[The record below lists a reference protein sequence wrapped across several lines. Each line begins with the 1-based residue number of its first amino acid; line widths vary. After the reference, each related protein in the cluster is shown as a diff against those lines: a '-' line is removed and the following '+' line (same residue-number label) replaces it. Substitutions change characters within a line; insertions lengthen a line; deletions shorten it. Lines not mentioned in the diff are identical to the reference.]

1 MVALGLDI
9 GERRVGVAV
18 SSSAILA
25 MALPLETIQV
35 SKKDDGSARV
45 VQLIRERGVT
55 HLVVGWPLTMEGR
68 VGRATDR
75 VDKFL
80 KRVVSRL
87 KGVHLEVKIVRWDER
102 LTTTAAESFLIGADV
117 SRARRKQV
125 VDQVAATHI
134 LEGFLRAQA
143 STSTPTSPSSQE
155 PKS

>member
-18 SSSAILA
+18 SSPVIHG
-25 MALPLETIQV
+25 MALPLETILV
-35 SKKDDGSARV
+35 SKKDDGSAHV
-45 VQLIRERGVT
+45 VQLIRDRGVT

-80 KRVVSRL
+80 KRVSSRL
-87 KGVHLEVKIVRWDER
+87 RGYHMTVNIVRWDER

-117 SRARRKQV
+117 SRAKRKQV
-125 VDQVAATHI
+125 IDQVAATHI

-143 STSTPTSPSSQE
+143 VTPVTSSPH
-155 PKS
+155 